1 MKIGVI
7 GSGISG
13 LVVSIRLAARGASVT
28 VFEKNKVPG
37 GKIAEI
43 RNEGFR
49 FDTGP
54 SLFTLPQLAQEL
66 FTLAGERM
74 QDWIPYRSL
83 TSNCLY
89 FSPMA
94 AGSTFTRIKKNS

>member
-13 LVVSIRLAARGASVT
+13 LAISIRLAVRGANIT
-28 VFEKNKVPG
+28 VYEKNRVPG

-43 RNEGFR
+43 RSEGFR

-74 QDWIPYRSL
+74 PDWIPYRNL
-83 TSNCLY
+83 TSNCLC

-94 AGSTFTRIKKNS
+94 AGLTFTSTKKNS